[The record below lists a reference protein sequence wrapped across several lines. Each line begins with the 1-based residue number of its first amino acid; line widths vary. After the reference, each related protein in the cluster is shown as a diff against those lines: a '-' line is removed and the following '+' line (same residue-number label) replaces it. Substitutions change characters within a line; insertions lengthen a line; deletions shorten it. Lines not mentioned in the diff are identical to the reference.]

1 MERFVRWRNAH
12 PGHWL
17 TVALGAEAATLMS
30 DARPDV
36 MPWLLVDLWLAHRIW
51 RGGPTALLWFRV
63 MQTLA
68 ASLFGIVVVMSVL
81 TGDVGRNAHPG
92 VFALYAISA
101 WCLMSPALLSHVHAV
116 RDARLGARR
125 DAAPAGVASH
135 RMSPG

>member
-1 MERFVRWRNAH
+1 
-12 PGHWL
+12 
-17 TVALGAEAATLMS
+17 
-30 DARPDV
+30 
-36 MPWLLVDLWLAHRIW
+36 
-51 RGGPTALLWFRV
+51 